1 MSEEIKS
8 RFDGFEIDEETGEV
22 LVPRASV
29 GVVTA
34 GSRSGEEIGGSASEG
49 GDYITKENE
58 EELPELQFDFD
69 FGEEEFANPAET
81 VDEDMILQSIDVALA
96 AQMAASLGPAEEEKK
111 TETTKNKKKSIWKRI
126 PVWCKVTVISLCS
139 VCLVL
144 GLLIGTPPGQKLL
157 IHIATSYLDKNF
169 ARPEDVTPGVT
180 PPPVQQEDPLP
191 TQELENPGEKQETPG
206 QTVVPEI
213 EPRHEDYVYNMLLIG
228 VEALP
233 QLGGERSDSMI
244 LVSVNSKTK
253 KIYMTSFMRDMYVP
267 IPGYSDD
274 KLNAA
279 YGKGGAKLLVE
290 TIEKN
295 FQVKIDGYV
304 KVGFDSFEWI
314 VDRLGG
320 VEITLTADEAAY
332 LRKTNYI
339 SNPQYRNVV
348 AGTQLMNG
356 NQVLGYCRVRYV
368 PTVNGTHN
376 DFGRTERQ
384 RTVLTK
390 LFNRFKDTNILTLLS
405 IFNDCIPQVLTDIS
419 KADMQEVLEAV
430 VENRILT
437 LESFRVPVSG
447 GFEDAEVGVQKTK
460 ILRVKWEKNITE
472 LHNKIFATGE

>member
-29 GVVTA
+29 GLLTGADNSEEAA
-34 GSRSGEEIGGSASEG
+34 GETISSGEE
-49 GDYITKENE
+49 YIATE
-58 EELPELQFDFD
+58 EELPELHFDFD

-81 VDEDMILQSIDVALA
+81 ADEDMILQSIDVALA
-96 AQMAASLGPAEEEKK
+96 AQMAASLGPSDSEKK
-111 TETTKNKKKSIWKRI
+111 TVEKKQKKMNIWKRI
-126 PVWCKVTVISLCS
+126 PVWCKATMISLCS
-139 VCLVL
+139 LCLLL
-144 GLLIGTPPGQKLL
+144 GLLIGTPAGQKFL
-157 IHIATSYLDKNF
+157 IHIATSYLDKNV

-180 PPPVQQEDPLP
+180 PPVVEPENPLP
-191 TQELENPGEKQETPG
+191 TQEPDVPGDETETPG
-206 QTVVPEI
+206 QSVLPQI
-213 EPRHEDYVYNMLLIG
+213 EPRKEDYVYNMLLIG

-233 QLGGERSDSMI
+233 QLGGERSDTMI
-244 LVSVNSKTK
+244 LISVNSKTK

-267 IPGYSDD
+267 IPGYADD
-274 KLNAA
+274 RLNSA

-332 LRKTNYI
+332 LRTHDYI
-339 SNPQYRNVV
+339 SKPEYRNVV
-348 AGTQLMNG
+348 AGSQLMNG
-356 NQVLGYCRVRYV
+356 NQVLGYCRVRFV
-368 PTVNGTHN
+368 PTANGTHN

-384 RTVLTK
+384 RSVLTK
-390 LFNRFKDTNILTLLS
+390 LFNKFKDTNIITLLS
-405 IFNDCIPQVLTDIS
+405 IFNDCIPQVLTDVS
-419 KADMQEVLEAV
+419 KEDMQEVLEAV
-430 VENRILT
+430 VANRILT

-447 GFEDAEVGVQKTK
+447 GFEDALVGKAQ
-460 ILRVKWEKNITE
+460 IIRVKWEKNITE